1 MMLAKNANKQS
12 TKKPIIAITGGSGA
26 GTTTVTKAFSDI
38 FRRENISASFIT
50 GDSFRR
56 FDNAEMERLTI
67 EKQNSGQNISHFGPE
82 ANLFEELETQ
92 LKSFATQGRCLKR
105 EYITKDS
112 AAGQGEIGTFTEWRE
127 IKKGQDILLYEG
139 FHGGVVSN
147 KWTRRKMSD
156 SHNPNV
162 QSERRKISTE
172 SGIDV
177 AQYIDLLIGIVPVV
191 NLEWIQKIHRDTNI
205 RGIDRDNVTNTII
218 QRMQDYIHFIVP
230 QFSYSDINF
239 QRIPL
244 VDTSNPFIVR
254 DIPNAD
260 ESLYVIRFREPKKY
274 NIIYFLE
281 KIEGSYLSRPNTVVI
296 PGGKL
301 QLALDV
307 ICTPIIKKL
316 CQF

>member
-1 MMLAKNANKQS
+1 MS
-12 TKKPIIAITGGSGA
+12 VKKPIIAITGGSGA
-26 GTTTVTKAFSDI
+26 GTTMVSKAFRGI
-38 FRRENISASFIT
+38 FRREKISASFLA

-56 FDNAEMERLTI
+56 FDYQEMEKLTH
-67 EKQNSGQNISHFGPE
+67 EKTIRGENISHFGPE
-82 ANLFEELETQ
+82 ANLFNELESQ
-92 LKSFATQGRCLKR
+92 LKSFSETGRCKKR
-105 EYITKDS
+105 QYITKDS
-112 AAGQGEIGTFTEWRE
+112 DHSLGQFGTFTEWRE
-127 IKKGQDILLYEG
+127 IKTERDILVYEG

-156 SHNPNV
+156 SHNPKV
-162 QSERRKISTE
+162 QLERRAVSGQT
-172 SGIDV
+172 GIDV
-177 AQYIDLLIGIVPVV
+177 AQYVDLLIGIVPVV

-205 RGIDRDNVTNTII
+205 RGIERDNVTTTIV

-244 VDTSNPFIVR
+244 VDTSNPFIIR

-274 NIIYFLE
+274 DILYFVNR
-281 KIEGSYLSRPNTVVI
+281 ISGAYLSRPNTMVI

-301 QLALDV
+301 QLAIEV
-307 ICTPIIKKL
+307 ICSPIIRSL
-316 CQF
+316 CQK

>member
-1 MMLAKNANKQS
+1 MQAKNENKQS
-12 TKKPIIAITGGSGA
+12 NKKPIIAITGGSGA

-56 FDNAEMERLTI
+56 YDHVEMERRTI
-67 EKQNSGQNISHFGPE
+67 EKQNRGESISHFGPE
-82 ANLFEELETQ
+82 ANLFDELETQ
-92 LKSFATQGRCLKR
+92 LKSFATQGSCLKR

-112 AAGQGEIGTFTEWRE
+112 AAGLGEVGTFTDWRE
-127 IKKGQDILLYEG
+127 IKSGRDILVYEG
-139 FHGGVVSN
+139 FHGGVVAN

-156 SHNPNV
+156 SHNPKV
-162 QSERRKISTE
+162 QSERRKVSTK

-191 NLEWIQKIHRDTNI
+191 NLEWIQKIHRDTNKH
-205 RGIDRDNVTNTII
+205 GIEHDNVTNTII

-254 DIPNAD
+254 DIPTD
-260 ESLYVIRFREPKKY
+260 EESLYVIRFRDPKKY
-274 NIIYFLE
+274 NFIYFLE
-281 KIEGSYLSRPNTVVI
+281 KISGSYLSRPNTVVI
-296 PGGKL
+296 PGGRL
-301 QLALDV
+301 QLALEI

-316 CQF
+316 CQL